1 MQGGE
6 IDDERDGSSAPAM
19 DGSTALRRDRI
30 VTRGAAAA
38 LMLLGAGWLW
48 VIGTARKKPAMAAE
62 PTATARLST
71 SLTSVDAPTTAY
83 LTDASLRA
91 LSGELRGTS
100 GKLRAQIRPA
110 GAAIGAASSGGT
122 MVAISESLKSGSEA
136 APSAGIWK
144 LAVAVGSVIQPIAD
158 FNLIS
163 TRASSEKRNGRL
175 GLYFIGNWP
184 GEGGTVSAPSK
195 APADRYRPP
204 SGFIEVT
211 QENAD
216 THVSEHFKLRDFLTH
231 DQPNVWPKYLVL
243 EMRTVH

>member
-1 MQGGE
+1 MAAAV
-6 IDDERDGSSAPAM
+6 RSTPSSATLRPKPGCGESRPA
-19 DGSTALRRDRI
+19 GARRESP
-30 VTRGAAAA
+30 G
-38 LMLLGAGWLW
+38 
-48 VIGTARKKPAMAAE
+48 RKKPAMAAE
-62 PTATARLST
+62 PTATGRLST

-163 TRASSEKRNGRL
+163 TRASSEKRNGHR
-175 GLYFIGNWP
+175 GLC
-184 GEGGTVSAPSK
+184 
-195 APADRYRPP
+195 
-204 SGFIEVT
+204 
-211 QENAD
+211 
-216 THVSEHFKLRDFLTH
+216 
-231 DQPNVWPKYLVL
+231 
-243 EMRTVH
+243 